1 MEEACA
7 IAARAEGVFGIGMIP
22 NQPHGVAAG
31 LVARRL
37 RCVKATGEGFLARR
51 RPGRYGRDMAKKFE
65 RLDEEQRA
73 LHQSWDDVGRV
84 VLLVT
89 LTAAVV
95 WAPCALLRK
104 TVHVFGD
111 ELLERAGTPGVSAA
125 LGLLAALAVAG
136 LIRGFLHRYP
146 QWREVERDGIDV
158 ALGYYGMT
166 AGSED
171 PTPRLKA
178 PAFALMARKALA
190 TFLTLVTGGSGGLEG
205 PVVLIGESA
214 GAGVARVMAARSAH
228 ELRTYQVAG
237 IAAAVSTLLNAP
249 FAAALFA
256 LEIVYADRIIYR
268 KLAYCLLAATV
279 AYVLNTQ
286 AFGTAQPLFVAP
298 ARTGAYHFSDYVVSA
313 LVAIAISTPVALAF
327 GLAMKN
333 TRLVVERINP
343 MLRGLVGG
351 LGTGA
356 VAIAVATILGLDTR
370 HVLGMGDWTLRQL
383 LSHGPGEVTA
393 VGLLLMIVVA
403 KMLATAFT
411 VQSGGSAG
419 LLFPSMVLGGTAGA
433 ATGRALQLLGLF
445 EGQEVSL
452 FIVVGVASALVGM
465 VGVPM
470 AAIALTLEVF
480 GPEYGPPT
488 ILACGLT
495 YVLTLRLSIYDR
507 QEVRGRAIEDTGEDE
522 ATAPP
527 MQASQAP
534 MPAPSTPPPTTPP
547 SRRRRR
553 R

>member
-1 MEEACA
+1 
-7 IAARAEGVFGIGMIP
+7 
-22 NQPHGVAAG
+22 
-31 LVARRL
+31 
-37 RCVKATGEGFLARR
+37 
-51 RPGRYGRDMAKKFE
+51 MAKKFE

-104 TVHVFGD
+104 TVHLVGD
-111 ELLERAGTPGVSAA
+111 QLLEKAGTPGVELS
-125 LGLLAALAVAG
+125 LLLLASLTAAG
-136 LIRGFLHRYP
+136 LIRGLLHRFAE
-146 QWREVERDGIDV
+146 WREVERDGIDA
-158 ALGYYGMT
+158 ALRYYSMT

-178 PAFALMARKALA
+178 PAFALMARKAVASFVTLA
-190 TFLTLVTGGSGGLEG
+190 SGGSGGLEG

-279 AYVLNTQ
+279 AYVLNAQ
-286 AFGTAQPLFVAP
+286 AFGGHPLFVAP
-298 ARTGAYHFSDYVVSA
+298 ERSSTYTFADYVESA
-313 LVAIAISTPVALAF
+313 MVAIAISTPVALGF
-327 GLAMKN
+327 GLAMKH
-333 TRLVVERINP
+333 TRRLIDNVNP
-343 MLRGLVGG
+343 VLRGVVGG
-351 LGTGA
+351 LGTGL
-356 VAIAVATILGLDTR
+356 VAIGVSVAFGLDTR

-383 LSHGPGEVTA
+383 LSHGPGEVTSI
-393 VGLLLMIVVA
+393 GLLLLIIAA
-403 KMLATAFT
+403 KMIATGFT
-411 VQSGGSAG
+411 IQSGGSAG

-433 ATGRALQLLGLF
+433 ATGRTLQLLGLYD
-445 EGQEVSL
+445 GSDVSL
-452 FIVVGVASALVGM
+452 FIVVGVSSALVGM

-470 AAIALTLEVF
+470 AAIALALEVF
-480 GPEYGPPT
+480 GPQYGPPT

-495 YVLTLRLSIYDR
+495 YVLTLRLSVYER
-507 QEVRGRAIEDTGEDE
+507 AEVRGRPVTEDPDEDRE
-522 ATAPP
+522 PAPTTTAP
-527 MQASQAP
+527 AAAP
-534 MPAPSTPPPTTPP
+534 AAPAKPTTPP
-547 SRRRRR
+547 TSAAPGRRKRRRL
-553 R
+553 

>member
-1 MEEACA
+1 
-7 IAARAEGVFGIGMIP
+7 
-22 NQPHGVAAG
+22 
-31 LVARRL
+31 
-37 RCVKATGEGFLARR
+37 
-51 RPGRYGRDMAKKFE
+51 MAKKFE

-111 ELLERAGTPGVSAA
+111 QLLERAGTPGVAVSLVLLGALAA
-125 LGLLAALAVAG
+125 AGLVRGLL
-136 LIRGFLHRYP
+136 HRFP

-158 ALGYYGMT
+158 ALGYYGLT
-166 AGSED
+166 AGSDD
-171 PTPRLKA
+171 PGPRLRA
-178 PAFALMARKALA
+178 PAFALMARKAFA
-190 TFLTLVTGGSGGLEG
+190 SFLTLVSGGSGGLEG

-279 AYVLNTQ
+279 AYVLNAQ

-298 ARTGAYHFSDYVVSA
+298 ARTATYTFGEYLVSA

-333 TRLVVERINP
+333 TRRIVERVNP
-343 MLRGLVGG
+343 VLRGVVGG
-351 LGTGA
+351 LGTGL
-356 VAIAVATILGLDTR
+356 VAIGVSVFAGLDTR

-383 LSHGPGEVTA
+383 LAHGPGEVVA
-393 VGLLLMIVVA
+393 VELLVLIVVG
-403 KMLATAFT
+403 KMVATGFT

-419 LLFPSMVLGGTAGA
+419 LLFPSMVLGGTSGA
-433 ATGRALQLLGLF
+433 ATGRLLQLLGF
-445 EGQEVSL
+445 FDGQDVSL

-480 GPEYGPPT
+480 GPQYGPPT

-495 YVLTLRLSIYDR
+495 YVLTLRLSVYDR
-507 QEVRGRAIEDTGEDE
+507 QEVRGRAVEDTGEDE
-522 ATAPP
+522 VTVPP
-527 MQASQAP
+527 MAASQSTLP
-534 MPAPSTPPPTTPP
+534 TLSTPAATVTAATQATTTTTTSASR
-547 SRRRRR
+547 SRRKKRR
-553 R
+553 